1 MKSHPY
7 LWSKQNGLNQTYP
20 LLAHLLDTATVAGV
34 LHDYWLR
41 PGLRTLLA
49 ENLGNDSSKIV
60 QWIAGSHDIGKA
72 SPIFQAQPR
81 RKGPEWDQIRK
92 SISVHEPDCA
102 FLDDRT
108 LANIDRSGNRFLAR
122 HEQVGAFF
130 LTHEGLTDRNDY
142 TSVFWF
148 ALPALGH
155 HGAFTFPEQGNST
168 ASDLVFQQALATLK
182 LGWTDA
188 QTDLL
193 EILSEALGIS
203 PDDFPQE
210 VSPTVTVLLS
220 GLVIL
225 ADRIASG
232 TDWVAQNQ
240 ELIAGGKLS
249 LEKPAAWIETCTD
262 RALERVKDTVGL
274 YHGWE
279 NAETAQSSILGNYA
293 PRPLQQEALRAG
305 EGIWNAMAPTGNGKT
320 EASLL
325 RHSLKDERLIFLLP
339 TQATTNALMRRV
351 QKAYSTTPNVAS
363 LAHGLSSI
371 EDFYTR
377 PVTVFSDTCN
387 GQDSGGLYPTEFV
400 KSGASRLL
408 APVCVGTI
416 DQPLMASIPMKWTH
430 LRLLALANAHVVI
443 DEIHTLDHYQS
454 ELLVPLLT
462 WLGLTRTRVTFL
474 SATFPQWQRKR
485 FLTAYTGH
493 KPEEGG
499 IFPSAESADVEN
511 FMTSQTVLSVP
522 TYTIDFTFAEPD
534 YPDLESTHI
543 QWAIEHR
550 HEFPSA
556 RLGIICNTVKRAQ
569 AIAQNLSDLGETVI
583 LLHSR
588 MTAEHR
594 KRNAELLEQ
603 TIGSNGQG
611 TALTVVGTQTIEA
624 SLDIDLD
631 LLSTDLCPA
640 PSLIQRAG
648 RVWRRTDIDR
658 KNRIPGIT
666 NLPIQVVKPSSPET
680 WMLKPYYP
688 AELQRTWGFLQDN
701 PTFECPTM
709 NQDFVDA
716 AAVTLDSILTSEDLD
731 QFAENSAA
739 LRKGKDKSEKLA
751 NALHPLST
759 IKEFSD
765 MTDKNFNDS
774 DDGSFTRLINSEIR
788 QVIVGGSPEQIPGAW
803 EGTFEDLLAL
813 TAHDQK
819 EIQKALQASLPI
831 VVSKNNREYLNS
843 LPSLDSSKTLLN
855 RYYYMQVPH
864 NSVYHPVLGFTGS
877 GEI

>member
-7 LWSKQNGLNQTYP
+7 LWSKQNGLNQTYS

-41 PGLRTLLA
+41 PGLQNLIA
-49 ENLGNDSSKIV
+49 EELGDASTKII

-81 RKGPEWDQIRK
+81 RKGPEWDRIRE
-92 SISVHEPDCA
+92 SISVHEPNCI
-102 FLDDRT
+102 FLDEST
-108 LANIDRSGNRFLAR
+108 LADINRSGHRFLAR

-130 LTHEGLTDRNDY
+130 LTHEELMDRNEY
-142 TSVFWF
+142 TSYFWS
-148 ALPALGH
+148 ALPVLGH
-155 HGAFTFPEQGNST
+155 HGAFTFPEQGNSK
-168 ASDLVFQQALATLK
+168 ASDLLFQQALAALK

-193 EILSEALGIS
+193 EVLSEALGVS
-203 PDDFPQE
+203 PDDFPEE

-240 ELIAGGKLS
+240 ELLAEGKLS
-249 LEKPAAWIETCTD
+249 LEEPAAWIEACTD

-279 NAETAQSSILGNYA
+279 NAEAAQSSILGNYA
-293 PRPLQQEALRAG
+293 PRPLQQEALISG
-305 EGIWNAMAPTGNGKT
+305 EGVWNAMAPTGNGKT
-320 EASLL
+320 EAALL

-416 DQPLMASIPMKWTH
+416 DQPLMAAIPMKWTH
-430 LRLLALANAHVVI
+430 LRLLALANSHVVI

-454 ELLVPLLT
+454 ELLVPLLS
-462 WLGLTRTRVTFL
+462 WLGQTNTRVTFL
-474 SATFPQWQRKR
+474 SATFPQWQRDR
-485 FLTAYTGH
+485 FIQAYTGTAPSQKATFPAVEACSKESPAPH
-493 KPEEGG
+493 KTLLAVPE
-499 IFPSAESADVEN
+499 
-511 FMTSQTVLSVP
+511 
-522 TYTIDFTFAEPD
+522 YTIRFTFDEPEFAN
-534 YPDLESTHI
+534 LESTHI
-543 QWAIEHR
+543 QWASDHR
-550 HEFPSA
+550 RKFPLA

-569 AIAQNLSDLGETVI
+569 AIAQKLSDLGETVI

-603 TIGSNGQG
+603 TIGANGQG
-611 TALTVVGTQTIEA
+611 TALTVVGTQAIEA

-648 RVWRRTDIDR
+648 RVWRRADANR
-658 KNRIPGIT
+658 NMRIPGIQ
-666 NLPIQVVKPSSPET
+666 NVAIHVVKPSTPET

-739 LRKGKDKSEKLA
+739 LRKGKSKSEKLA

-788 QVIVGGSPEQIPGAW
+788 QVIVGGDPEQIPGAW

-813 TAHDQK
+813 TAHDQT
-819 EIQKALQASLPI
+819 EIQKALRASLPI
-831 VVSKNNREYLNS
+831 VVSKDNREYLNS

-864 NSVYHPVLGFTGS
+864 NSVYDPVLGFTGS
-877 GEI
+877 GEQ

>member
-41 PGLRTLLA
+41 PGLQTLIA
-49 ENLGNDSSKIV
+49 EELGNASTKII

-130 LTHEGLTDRNDY
+130 LTHEELTDRNDY

-155 HGAFTFPEQGNST
+155 HGTFTFPDRGDSNVSQRR
-168 ASDLVFQQALATLK
+168 FHQALEK
-182 LGWTDA
+182 GWDDA

-203 PDDFPQE
+203 PDDFPEE
-210 VSPTVTVLLS
+210 VSPTVTILLS

-232 TDWVAQNQ
+232 TDWVTQNQ
-240 ELIAGGKLS
+240 ELIAEGKLS
-249 LEKPAAWIETCTD
+249 LEEPAVWIETCTD

-279 NAETAQSSILGNYA
+279 NAEAAQSSILGNYA
-293 PRPLQQEALRAG
+293 PRPLQQEALTSG

-320 EASLL
+320 EAALL

-377 PVTVFSDTCN
+377 PITLFSDTCN
-387 GQDSGGLYPTEFV
+387 GHDSGGLYPTEFV
-400 KSGASRLL
+400 KSGAARLL

-430 LRLLALANAHVVI
+430 LRLLALANSHVVI

-462 WLGLTRTRVTFL
+462 WFGLTNTRVTFL
-474 SATFPQWQRKR
+474 SATFPQWQRDR
-485 FLTAYTGH
+485 FMQAYTGTS
-493 KPEEGG
+493 PEQKA
-499 IFPSAESADVEN
+499 IFPAVEAVSSESPKPQ
-511 FMTSQTVLSVP
+511 QTVLSVP
-522 TYTIDFTFAEPD
+522 EYTIDFTFSEPD
-534 YPDLESTHI
+534 FTDLESTHI
-543 QWAIEHR
+543 QWASEQR
-550 HEFPSA
+550 RSFPLA

-569 AIAQNLSDLGETVI
+569 AIAQELSNRGETVI

-594 KRNAELLEQ
+594 KRNAEILEK
-603 TIGSNGQG
+603 TIGAGGLG
-611 TALTVVGTQTIEA
+611 TSLTVVGTQAIEA

-648 RVWRRTDIDR
+648 RVWRREDTSR
-658 KNRIPGIT
+658 EQRIPGVPNLTIHVIT
-666 NLPIQVVKPSSPET
+666 PHDAES
-680 WMLKPYYP
+680 WMLKPYYA
-688 AELQRTWGFLQDN
+688 AELQRTWDFLQEHSV
-701 PTFECPTM
+701 FSCPSM
-709 NQDFVDA
+709 NQAFVDA
-716 AAVTLDSILTSEDLD
+716 AAVTLDSILTSEDQD
-731 QFAENSAA
+731 QFVENIAS
-739 LRKGKDKSEKLA
+739 LKKGKDKSKHLA
-751 NALHPLST
+751 TALHPLST

-765 MTDKNFNDS
+765 ITDKNINDTE
-774 DDGSFTRLINSEIR
+774 DGAFTRLINSEIR
-788 QVIVGGSPEQIPGAW
+788 QVIVGGNPKQIPGAW
-803 EGTFEDLLAL
+803 EGSLEDLLSL
-813 TAHDQK
+813 TAHNQQQ
-819 EIQKALQASLPI
+819 IQKALRASLPI
-831 VVSKNNREYLNS
+831 VVSKNNREYLNG
-843 LPSLDSSKTLLN
+843 LPALSDSKTLLN
-855 RYYYMQVPH
+855 RYHYMQVPESNTYDH
-864 NSVYHPVLGFTGS
+864 VLGFIGVS
-877 GEI
+877 EE